1 MELYLNIM
9 ARISR
14 ETAVYGLALALAVG
28 MVYRVQGYL
37 RVYDVGEG
45 DRAPGFSV
53 TDEQGVGV
61 SLDDYRGKVV
71 LLNFWATWC
80 PPCVQEM
87 PSLDALYQELR
98 GRGFV
103 VVGISVDEDD
113 SRYRAFLDSSGVT
126 FPTARDPERAVSVRY
141 GTMKY
146 PESYLISREGRVL
159 RKYVGPEDWLR
170 PEIANY
176 LRSVL

>member
-1 MELYLNIM
+1 M
-9 ARISR
+9 ARMSR
-14 ETAVYGLALALAVG
+14 ETVVYSLALALAVV

-37 RVYDVGEG
+37 RVYDVSEG
-45 DRAPGFSV
+45 DRAPGFIVS
-53 TDEQGVGV
+53 DDQGVGV
-61 SLDDYRGKVV
+61 GLDDYGGKVV

-87 PSLDALYQELR
+87 PSLDAIYRELR
-98 GRGFV
+98 DRGFV
-103 VVGISVDEDD
+103 VLGISVDEDAD
-113 SRYRAFLDSSGVT
+113 QYRAFLDSSGVS
-126 FPTARDPERAVSVRY
+126 FPTARDPERTVSVRY

-159 RKYVGPEDWLR
+159 RKYVGPEDWGR

>member
-1 MELYLNIM
+1 M
-9 ARISR
+9 
-14 ETAVYGLALALAVG
+14 YGLALALAFV

-37 RVYDVGEG
+37 RVYNVSEG
-45 DRAPGFSV
+45 DQAPGFQV
-53 TDEQGVGV
+53 TDAQGVGIG
-61 SLDDYRGKVV
+61 LADYGGKVV

-87 PSLDALYQELR
+87 PSLNSIYEELSD
-98 GRGFV
+98 RGFV
-103 VVGISVDEDD
+103 VVGISVDEDAD
-113 SRYRAFLDSSGVT
+113 QYQTFLDSAGVT
-126 FPTARDPERAVSVRY
+126 FPTARDPERSVSARY

-159 RKYVGPEDWLR
+159 RKYVGPENWRR